1 MSLRDVRLRRV
12 AKDAEG
18 TEDTGAAA
26 SAAAKGVERA
36 GSGIQIPPP
45 LN

>member
-1 MSLRDVRLRRV
+1 MSLRDAPL
-12 AKDAEG
+12 KDDEG
-18 TEDTGAAA
+18 AEDTGAVAVL
-26 SAAAKGVERA
+26 AAAKGGRRA